1 MNSKKTLAVLLA
13 AVSVSGAAFGA
24 GCSKKSTKWQY
35 PDRADT
41 VLAEGEKSWE
51 KWKEECPEGLEINWF
66 TNVYMDI
73 NQKSVVTK
81 AIKEKTGITVNF
93 DSALGSTADKLS
105 VMISSDTL
113 PDVITVEKSDERFI
127 QLADQGYLFPLNG
140 LSGKWAPDLDFMGMQ
155 QTLTDGNIYGLP
167 SFYYSSTSA
176 GKLQTNG
183 GMMVRKDWFEAYM
196 EYVQDNIAESEQ
208 KAWDITTPDG
218 CIKAMKWVR
227 DNCLTSAEKDTYQGF
242 MLDPFDTSKNN
253 GNQGIAWLCQY
264 FAVPFETEDGKYT
277 DGIDMPEYLDMM
289 KWLNELYREGLLTDE
304 AISANTQAEVGRK
317 IANGEVFITS
327 CSPQDYPTYL
337 KAAAFPK
344 SGKSI
349 EYTSFTVKNYNGDDP
364 VLGDIA
370 GTGYAVNCITKNAS
384 RPDIIIKLFDY
395 LWSDEGQM
403 LCGYGLEGNADENG
417 NIISLADSDFA
428 GKFTAADAT
437 WYKAANGEIK
447 RTQSYLDLVKTE
459 GVSDSQLESNQA
471 RLKELGLN
479 EWQLFRRP
487 QYFDTL
493 NTGKKQATKEN
504 AYVNNMKLPL
514 TIYSTDAYMI
524 TGGLIDPTRSD
535 YSELVKIDNQMNTI
549 WSQSVLSMIQA
560 KSAEEVET
568 VFKNGRKRLTSKG
581 HDKLFDARAEVY
593 AQKKSS
599 QGIAW
604 GYPHRDPNYKNAV
617 ISEYYTWEK
626 NGKTYRDIF
635 GAIGDVSYYIDYELI
650 G

>member
-73 NQKSVVTK
+73 NKKSVVTK

-218 CIKAMKWVR
+218 CVKAMKWVR

-437 WYKAANGEIK
+437 WYKAANGEIR

-535 YSELVKIDNQMNTI
+535 YSDLVKIDNQMNTI

-560 KSAEEVET
+560 KSAAEVET
-568 VFKNGRKRLTSKG
+568 VFANGRKRLTSKG

>member
-1 MNSKKTLAVLLA
+1 M
-13 AVSVSGAAFGA
+13 
-24 GCSKKSTKWQY
+24 
-35 PDRADT
+35 
-41 VLAEGEKSWE
+41 
-51 KWKEECPEGLEINWF
+51 
-66 TNVYMDI
+66 
-73 NQKSVVTK
+73 
-81 AIKEKTGITVNF
+81 
-93 DSALGSTADKLS
+93 
-105 VMISSDTL
+105 
-113 PDVITVEKSDERFI
+113 
-127 QLADQGYLFPLNG
+127 
-140 LSGKWAPDLDFMGMQ
+140 
-155 QTLTDGNIYGLP
+155 
-167 SFYYSSTSA
+167 
-176 GKLQTNG
+176 
-183 GMMVRKDWFEAYM
+183 
-196 EYVQDNIAESEQ
+196 
-208 KAWDITTPDG
+208 
-218 CIKAMKWVR
+218 
-227 DNCLTSAEKDTYQGF
+227 
-242 MLDPFDTSKNN
+242 
-253 GNQGIAWLCQY
+253 
-264 FAVPFETEDGKYT
+264 
-277 DGIDMPEYLDMM
+277 
-289 KWLNELYREGLLTDE
+289 
-304 AISANTQAEVGRK
+304 
-317 IANGEVFITS
+317 
-327 CSPQDYPTYL
+327 
-337 KAAAFPK
+337 
-344 SGKSI
+344 
-349 EYTSFTVKNYNGDDP
+349 SFTVKNSNGDDP

-437 WYKAANGEIK
+437 WYKTESGEI
-447 RTQSYLDLVKTE
+447 RRSQNYLDLVKTE
-459 GVSDSQLESNQA
+459 GVSDAQLESNQA

-493 NTGKKQATKEN
+493 NTGRKQATKEN

-514 TIYSTDAYMI
+514 TIYSSDAYMI
-524 TGGLIDPTRSD
+524 TAGLIDPTRSD

-560 KSAEEVET
+560 KSPEEVET

-617 ISEYYTWEK
+617 ISEYYTWER